1 MERSLDMKKPV
12 AILLLATI
20 VLCIGLLPL
29 QGTQIAWAAEESGS
43 KVLVDLQKAENFN
56 MDDYPLNPT
65 DYSLEVIH
73 IAESTENELLVYVY
87 QPSGAKANLMAT
99 TISISTVVGPDIA
112 PKFYDLE
119 FLNSSG
125 VFYKYKVKDFT
136 VSSEATRVYSVVSI
150 LRPFI
155 KDVDAEPG
163 FDNTVSEVPFAVAKE
178 YTFYSGQDNYQMQV
192 LDVVEITDKFV
203 GYVIYSAGIDWYG
216 YDPYFDVLTSWYVTK
231 NSHIVAFSTDKDID
245 KLLEAEVYYEH
256 QTYHHSLETSFTTKE
271 SKKFGTVYSET
282 VVLSSEDKLTYNGE
296 GLLYATGIDVGR
308 IQTVD
313 EFIASVDIDQQVY
326 SGAFV
331 DMSVSSRLT
340 ESAKAALSGKEWVLR
355 FADTESREA
364 ADINGFFYYY
374 STTSIFNVS
383 ILRLK
388 FETEGEV
395 YNLGVV
401 DNKQTGSNKPMNNYE
416 YNLDF
421 HLPDDETIKNII
433 AIILVVLII
442 VVICVAWFYLSKLLA
457 PLKIPLKK
465 WSMARKKA
473 RKKRKEE
480 RKRQKQELK
489 ELKEQEELEKLKGD

>member
-1 MERSLDMKKPV
+1 MERSLDIKKPV

-65 DYSLEVIH
+65 DFSLEVIH

-203 GYVIYSAGIDWYG
+203 GYVIYAE
-216 YDPYFDVLTSWYVTK
+216 DVDYATGRNWVINK
-231 NSHIVAFSTDKDID
+231 CGHIVAFSCDKKID
-245 KLLEAEVYYEH
+245 KLLEADVYYVSQSYGHTHLFEDFFDLKPTDKYTFGDRVSH
-256 QTYHHSLETSFTTKE
+256 ITTL
-271 SKKFGTVYSET
+271 T
-282 VVLSSEDKLTYNGE
+282 SEDKLTYSGGE
-296 GLLYATGIDVGR
+296 LWWATDFTANR
-308 IQTVD
+308 IQTTD
-313 EFIASVDIDQQVY
+313 EFIASTNVTEKVY
-326 SGAFV
+326 TGTV
-331 DMSVSSRLT
+331 LDVSRASTLT
-340 ESAKAALSGKEWVLR
+340 EESLRALQGKEWILR
-355 FADTESREA
+355 FAETEEKYRFM
-364 ADINGFFYYY
+364 DNGMTTYEYY
-374 STTSIFNVS
+374 STLIGDVS

-421 HLPDDETIKNII
+421 HLPDDETLKNII

-442 VVICVAWFYLSKLLA
+442 VVICVAWFYLSRLLA

>member
-56 MDDYPLNPT
+56 IDDYPLNPT

-87 QPSGAKANLMAT
+87 QPSGAEANLMAT

-155 KDVDAEPG
+155 KDIDAEPG

-203 GYVIYSAGIDWYG
+203 GYVIYAE
-216 YDPYFDVLTSWYVTK
+216 DVDYATGRNWVINK
-231 NSHIVAFSTDKDID
+231 CGHIVAFSCDKKID
-245 KLLEAEVYYEH
+245 KLLEADVYYVSQSYGHTHLFEDFFDLKPTDKYTFGDRVPH
-256 QTYHHSLETSFTTKE
+256 ITTL
-271 SKKFGTVYSET
+271 T
-282 VVLSSEDKLTYNGE
+282 SEDKLTYSGGE
-296 GLLYATGIDVGR
+296 LWWATDFTANR
-308 IQTVD
+308 IQTTD
-313 EFIASVDIDQQVY
+313 EFIASTNVTEKVY
-326 SGAFV
+326 TGTV
-331 DMSVSSRLT
+331 LDVSRASTLT
-340 ESAKAALSGKEWVLR
+340 EESLRALQGKEWILR
-355 FADTESREA
+355 FAETEEKYRFMDNSLSTYE
-364 ADINGFFYYY
+364 YY
-374 STTSIFNVS
+374 STLIVDVS

-388 FETEGEV
+388 FETDSEV

-433 AIILVVLII
+433 AIILMVLII

-489 ELKEQEELEKLKGD
+489 EIKEQEELKKLKGD

>member
-1 MERSLDMKKPV
+1 MGKNLTRNNAIICFLVFLIAFTSIMPIGTSV
-12 AILLLATI
+12 AIAI
-20 VLCIGLLPL
+20 
-29 QGTQIAWAAEESGS
+29 EDSGS

-56 MDDYPLNPT
+56 MNDYPLNPT

-73 IAESTENELLVYVY
+73 IAESTENELLIYVY
-87 QPSGAKANLMAT
+87 QPTGARANLMAT
-99 TISISTVVGPDIA
+99 TISISTAVGSDIS
-112 PKFYDLE
+112 PRFYGLE

-136 VSSEATRVYSVVSI
+136 VSSEDTRVYGIVSI
-150 LRPFI
+150 MRPYI
-155 KDVDAEPG
+155 EDVDAEQ
-163 FDNTVSEVPFAVAKE
+163 DYNNTVSEVPFAVAKE

-203 GYVIYSAGIDWYG
+203 GHVIYSTGIDWYG
-216 YDPYFDVLTSWYVTK
+216 YDPYFDATTTWYVCK
-231 NSHIVAFSTDKDID
+231 NRHIVAFSTDKDID

-256 QTYHHSLETSFTTKE
+256 QTYHHSRETSFTTQE
-271 SKKFGTVYSET
+271 SRSFGNVYSET
-282 VVLSSEDKLTYNGE
+282 VVLSSEDKLTYDGE

-313 EFIASVDIDQQVY
+313 EFISSVDIDEQVY

-331 DMSVSSRLT
+331 DISISSRLT
-340 ESAKAALSGKEWVLR
+340 ESAKVALTGKEWVLR

-364 ADINGFFYYY
+364 ADINGFFYYH

-388 FETEGEV
+388 FETEDEV

-401 DNKQTGSNKPMNNYE
+401 DNKQTGSDKPMNDYD
-416 YNLDF
+416 YYIDF
-421 HLPDDETIKNII
+421 HLPDDEAIKNII
-433 AIILVVLII
+433 AIILMVLII
-442 VVICVAWFYLSKLLA
+442 VIIFVACFYLSKLLA
-457 PLKIPLKK
+457 PIKIPLKK
-465 WSMARKKA
+465 WSAARKKA

-480 RKRQKQELK
+480 RKKQKQELK

>member
-203 GYVIYSAGIDWYG
+203 GYVIYAE
-216 YDPYFDVLTSWYVTK
+216 DVDYATGRNWVINK
-231 NSHIVAFSTDKDID
+231 CGHIVAFSCDKKID
-245 KLLEAEVYYEH
+245 KLLEADVYYVSQSYGHTHLFEDFFDLKPTDKYTFGDRVPH
-256 QTYHHSLETSFTTKE
+256 ITTL
-271 SKKFGTVYSET
+271 T
-282 VVLSSEDKLTYNGE
+282 SEDKLTYSGGE
-296 GLLYATGIDVGR
+296 LWWATDFTANR
-308 IQTVD
+308 IQTTD
-313 EFIASVDIDQQVY
+313 EFIASTNVTEKVY
-326 SGAFV
+326 TGTV
-331 DMSVSSRLT
+331 LDVSRASTLT
-340 ESAKAALSGKEWVLR
+340 EESLRALQGKEWILR
-355 FADTESREA
+355 FAETEEKYRFMDNSLSTYE
-364 ADINGFFYYY
+364 YY
-374 STTSIFNVS
+374 STLIGDVS

-388 FETEGEV
+388 FETESEV

-433 AIILVVLII
+433 AIILMVLII

>member
-65 DYSLEVIH
+65 DFSLEVIH

-155 KDVDAEPG
+155 KDIDAEPG

-203 GYVIYSAGIDWYG
+203 GYVIYAE
-216 YDPYFDVLTSWYVTK
+216 DVDYATGRNWVINK
-231 NSHIVAFSTDKDID
+231 CGHIVAFSCDKKID
-245 KLLEAEVYYEH
+245 KLLEADVYYVSQSYGHTHLFEDFFDLKPTDKYTFGDRVPH
-256 QTYHHSLETSFTTKE
+256 ITTL
-271 SKKFGTVYSET
+271 T
-282 VVLSSEDKLTYNGE
+282 SEDKLTYSGGE
-296 GLLYATGIDVGR
+296 LWWATDFTANR
-308 IQTVD
+308 IQTTD
-313 EFIASVDIDQQVY
+313 EFIASTNVTEKVY
-326 SGAFV
+326 TGTV
-331 DMSVSSRLT
+331 LDVSRASTLT
-340 ESAKAALSGKEWVLR
+340 EESLRALQGKEWILR
-355 FADTESREA
+355 FAETEEKYRFMDNSLSTYE
-364 ADINGFFYYY
+364 YY
-374 STTSIFNVS
+374 STLIVDVS

-388 FETEGEV
+388 FETDSEV

-433 AIILVVLII
+433 AIILMVLII

-489 ELKEQEELEKLKGD
+489 EIKEQEELEKLKGD

>member
-1 MERSLDMKKPV
+1 MSNV
-12 AILLLATI
+12 A
-20 VLCIGLLPL
+20 
-29 QGTQIAWAAEESGS
+29 
-43 KVLVDLQKAENFN
+43 
-56 MDDYPLNPT
+56 
-65 DYSLEVIH
+65 H
-73 IAESTENELLVYVY
+73 
-87 QPSGAKANLMAT
+87 
-99 TISISTVVGPDIA
+99 
-112 PKFYDLE
+112 
-119 FLNSSG
+119 
-125 VFYKYKVKDFT
+125 
-136 VSSEATRVYSVVSI
+136 
-150 LRPFI
+150 
-155 KDVDAEPG
+155 
-163 FDNTVSEVPFAVAKE
+163 
-178 YTFYSGQDNYQMQV
+178 
-192 LDVVEITDKFV
+192 
-203 GYVIYSAGIDWYG
+203 
-216 YDPYFDVLTSWYVTK
+216 LTSQEK

-331 DMSVSSRLT
+331 DVSVSSRLT

-421 HLPDDETIKNII
+421 HLPDDETLKNII

>member
-12 AILLLATI
+12 AMLLLATT

-125 VFYKYKVKDFT
+125 VFYKYKVKDFI

-178 YTFYSGQDNYQMQV
+178 YTFYSGQDSYQMQV

-203 GYVIYSAGIDWYG
+203 GYVIYAE
-216 YDPYFDVLTSWYVTK
+216 DVDYATGRNWVINK
-231 NSHIVAFSTDKDID
+231 CGHIVAFSCDKKID
-245 KLLEAEVYYEH
+245 KLLEADVYYVSQSYGHTHLFEDFFDLKPTDKYTFGDRVSH
-256 QTYHHSLETSFTTKE
+256 ITTL
-271 SKKFGTVYSET
+271 T
-282 VVLSSEDKLTYNGE
+282 SEDKLTYSGGE
-296 GLLYATGIDVGR
+296 LWWATDFTANR
-308 IQTVD
+308 IQTTD
-313 EFIASVDIDQQVY
+313 EFIASTNVTEKVY
-326 SGAFV
+326 TGTV
-331 DMSVSSRLT
+331 LDVSRASTLT
-340 ESAKAALSGKEWVLR
+340 EESLRALQGKEWILR
-355 FADTESREA
+355 FAETEEKYRFMDNSLSTYE
-364 ADINGFFYYY
+364 YY
-374 STTSIFNVS
+374 STLIGDVS

-388 FETEGEV
+388 FETDGEV

-401 DNKQTGSNKPMNNYE
+401 DNKQTGGDKPMNNYE

-433 AIILVVLII
+433 AIILMVLII
-442 VVICVAWFYLSKLLA
+442 VVICVAWFYLSRLLA

-465 WSMARKKA
+465 WSMTRKKA

-489 ELKEQEELEKLKGD
+489 EIKEQEELEKLKGD